1 MILRLELEGETPLF
15 LGGYDTNFHP
25 DDPFRTQSLK
35 GLWRYWLRAY
45 IAGAMHEIGLLKCEE
60 GRYTVCDIRDRELLK
75 KLGEK
80 TEDIL
85 GGLGSASKFRIV
97 VKKAWFETRYDRNV
111 EQRIQQAPR
120 VKLLALKKE
129 KFSRQYHITPPSR
142 RVTYG
147 IGLHAEIEV
156 KKAPHVRHLDENE
169 IKLAFGSLLTAL
181 SLNGL
186 GKMGRRGF
194 GTFSIK
200 IDGPGIF
207 SRFLKE
213 KMLDFGMIGELISET
228 LNAAR
233 SYIREEGRGSGIPP
247 MDCISRVRVDL
258 SDVQGSSK
266 LFDKR
271 EMPVFTVIK
280 AEKRG
285 NRALDYVLDLQNF
298 FYRPERG
305 KRIWGFE
312 KTDADRSRD
321 PLVRN
326 RLSWFLGLP
335 RSQKNTGYMNAER
348 RAGPIHLAVHEA
360 GAFFTFFLSGDW
372 PKELRW
378 RGYREK
384 QLKIGLQEIK
394 NAYLTSVSLLED
406 YLSRIGYSYEVVF
419 P

>member
-60 GRYTVCDIRDRELLK
+60 GRYTVCDIRDRESLK
-75 KLGEK
+75 KLREK

-97 VKKAWFETRYDRNV
+97 VKEVRSETRYDRNI
-111 EQRIQQAPR
+111 EQRVREAPR
-120 VKLLALKKE
+120 VRLLTLG
-129 KFSRQYHITPPSR
+129 HR
-142 RVTYG
+142 RITYG
-147 IGLHAEIEV
+147 TSLHAEIEV
-156 KKAPHVRHLDENE
+156 RKAPHVKHLDENE
-169 IKLAFGSLLTAL
+169 VKLAFGSLLTAL

-200 IDGPGIF
+200 IDGPSIF
-207 SRFLKE
+207 SRFLRE
-213 KMLDFGMIGELISET
+213 KKLDFGKIKELISET

-247 MDCISRVRVDL
+247 MDCISRVKVDL
-258 SDVQGSSK
+258 SDVQESSK
-266 LFDKR
+266 LFDKK
-271 EMPVFTVIK
+271 EVPVFTVIK
-280 AEKRG
+280 AEKKG

-298 FYRPERG
+298 FYRPGRG
-305 KRIWGFE
+305 RILGFAI
-312 KTDADRSRD
+312 TDADRSKD
-321 PLVRN
+321 SLVRN

-348 RAGPIHLAVHEA
+348 RAGPIHLAVHED
-360 GAFFTFFLSGDW
+360 GAFFTLFLSGDW
-372 PKELRW
+372 PKGLRW
-378 RGYREK
+378 RGRREK
-384 QLKIGLQEIK
+384 QLKIDLQEIK
-394 NAYLTSVSLLED
+394 NAYLTSISLLEN